1 MISQVTIGETR
12 HNFNPK
18 PLIIEAGDYQV
29 GNSKFSLDFYDEDG
43 NPTDRMVVK
52 KIVTFDTDVPHEAA
66 NLKSLEIAKM
76 YLSNCSV
83 LQIDASKL
91 SEEQLLEEEDLKTEL
106 KLEIKGYNDEKIK
119 ELALLLKFPTDTT
132 LTTTRLQLNKMINE
146 YPRRVKDV
154 MLFDDKKERLLIQ
167 KAIEE
172 GYIVEDGGNFK
183 FKGTSMTR
191 IIANSFEAAVATI
204 RDKDNKELKD
214 EIQARVSG
222 FHQGAA
228 KSTNT
233 IFNGD
238 LDVEDI
244 YKGVAAKITKAI
256 KNGIIEFKD
265 EEYVYMDIR
274 LGNTKESVQDILCKP
289 ENKALYQ
296 SFLEDLTND
305 K

>member
-18 PLIIEAGDYQV
+18 PLIIEAGDYLV
-29 GNSKFSLDFYDEDG
+29 GNSKFSLDFFDEDG
-43 NPTDRMVVK
+43 NPTDRIVVK
-52 KIVTFDTDVPHEAA
+52 KIITLDTDIPHEAA
-66 NLKSLEIAKM
+66 NLKSLETAKL

-106 KLEIKGYNDEKIK
+106 KLEVKGYSDEKIR
-119 ELALLLKFPTDTT
+119 ELALLLQFPTDTT
-132 LTTTRLQLNKMINE
+132 LTNTRLQLNRMITDF
-146 YPRRVKDV
+146 PRRVKDV

-167 KAIEE
+167 KAIEA
-172 GYIVEDGGNFK
+172 GYIIEEGGNFK

-191 IIANSFEAAVATI
+191 IIANTFEAAVATI
-204 RDKDNKELKD
+204 RDKDNKELRD

-222 FHQGAA
+222 FHQGATKA
-228 KSTNT
+228 NNT

-238 LDVEDI
+238 TDVEDV
-244 YKGVAAKITKAI
+244 YKGVATKITKAV
-256 KNGIIEFKD
+256 KNGIIEFNN
-265 EEYVYMDIR
+265 EEYIYMDIS